1 MSAVSSESG
10 SEPGSSSESEFTSPE
25 LIRPVPLRLPQ
36 ATAQQRGRR
45 RGEELSELI
54 RRAVDGYT
62 EFFDARGISRQKQAS
77 SSAASLEALRDWDP
91 LQHTEVLAVAQAARV
106 TPQELGLV
114 VARTEVLAAAG
125 AAESECSTL
134 VGVTQTGSGVGAQ
147 TWDWQV
153 ALAHLWHLHE
163 VEPGE
168 GTLGHVG
175 FAEAGMLGKI
185 GMNASGV
192 GVMLNILAND
202 GDRSGGVPVHA
213 VLAAVLNRATSL
225 DEAREIVRSAST
237 SASST
242 ITIVAPDGACIT
254 EIGPHGTVEL
264 PVSGVAAHTN
274 HFVADGLQDGAR
286 ELSAETRSHERL
298 ELLQQRIDGMWAAGA
313 ADELAALLC
322 TSASEAPVSLLPDL
336 QKPRWER
343 PATLV
348 SVRMDASTRSIEIA
362 AGSPSRVSAEDWVT
376 LTA

>member
-1 MSAVSSESG
+1 MADESA
-10 SEPGSSSESEFTSPE
+10 TTRPE
-25 LIRPVPLRLPQ
+25 LVRPVSLRLPPG
-36 ATAQQRGRR
+36 TVEERGRR
-45 RGEELSELI
+45 RGEELASLI
-54 RRAVDGYT
+54 RAAVDGYT
-62 EFFDARGISRQKQAS
+62 ALFDARGISREKQAS
-77 SSAASLEALRDWDP
+77 AAAESLEALHRWDP
-91 LQHTEVLAVAQAARV
+91 LQHAEVLAVAQAAHV
-106 TPQELGLV
+106 GPHELGLV

-125 AAESECSTL
+125 VGEPECSTL
-134 VGVTQTGSGVGAQ
+134 AGLTTTGTGVGAQ
-147 TWDWQV
+147 TWDWQLE
-153 ALAHLWHLHE
+153 LAPLWHIHE
-163 VEPGE
+163 VDPGE

-242 ITIVAPDGACIT
+242 ITIVAPDGVCIV
-254 EIGPHGTVEL
+254 EIGPQGTVEL

-274 HFVADGLQDGAR
+274 HFVADELQTGAR

-298 ELLQQRIDGMWAAGA
+298 ALLQQRIDEMSAAGT

-322 TSASEAPVSLLPDL
+322 TSPSEAPVSLLPDL

-348 SVRMDASTRSIEIA
+348 SVRMDASSRSIGIA
-362 AGSPSRVSAEDWVT
+362 AGSPAKASADDWIT